1 MASSNMAERV
11 TYAIYYLKNDVEDL
25 AVTLDRAVNM
35 CQALKD
41 RVLLLEETR
50 QV

>member
-1 MASSNMAERV
+1 MAASNMAERV
-11 TYAIYYLKNDVEDL
+11 TFAIYSLKDGVEDL
-25 AVTLDRAVNM
+25 AGTLDRAVNL

-50 QV
+50 QL